1 MIIMKEFLFSI
12 CFISLS
18 TNLKFSIDIFIMSK
32 LLHVTSMAQPCVQR
46 KQNNNFIQ
54 QLRQK
59 YLKSCSEDEQRT
71 NGFGSTWVNS
81 WQTLLGELAYPFNL
95 QMPYF

>member
-1 MIIMKEFLFSI
+1 M
-12 CFISLS
+12 
-18 TNLKFSIDIFIMSK
+18 
-32 LLHVTSMAQPCVQR
+32 VQPCVQR

-54 QLRQK
+54 QLHQK

-81 WQTLLGELAYPFNL
+81 WQTILDELAYPFNL